1 MASELKTRVI
11 TGFGF
16 GVVLIGGIL
25 LSEYLLA
32 AIAIFVLIVSIYE
45 YSKMLK
51 VINIH
56 PNQFL
61 IYTGSISVFSGI
73 VAFTIAGTGVGASMD
88 DVKLAAVGLI
98 SFLCILSIW
107 ELFRAKERAIENVG
121 STILGIAYL
130 ALPMGLLV
138 ASGVSSSGDYSPWQV
153 LFFFFFMWASDT
165 GAYFTG
171 RAFGKT
177 KLLER
182 LSPKKTVEGF
192 IGGMLTAML
201 VGYFASLVL
210 GFGDVWAWLLIGAFM
225 SITGTA
231 GDLFES
237 MLKRQTGV
245 KDSGTILPGHG
256 GILDRF
262 DSTFISA
269 PVYWILLNFLTA
281 S

>member
-11 TGFGF
+11 TGFVF

-73 VAFTIAGTGVGASMD
+73 VAFTIAGTGVGANMD

-171 RAFGKT
+171 KAFGKT

-256 GILDRF
+256 GFLDRF

>member
-11 TGFGF
+11 TGFVF

-73 VAFTIAGTGVGASMD
+73 VAFTIAGTGVGASID

-171 RAFGKT
+171 KAFGKT

-201 VGYFASLVL
+201 IGYFASLVL
-210 GFGDVWAWLLIGAFM
+210 GFGDVWAWLLIGASM

-256 GILDRF
+256 GFLDRF

>member
-1 MASELKTRVI
+1 MASELKTRII
-11 TGFGF
+11 TGIVF

-32 AIAIFVLIVSIYE
+32 AIALFVMIVGIFE
-45 YSKMLK
+45 YSKMMNA
-51 VINIH
+51 INIH
-56 PNQFL
+56 PNQLL
-61 IYTGSISVFSGI
+61 IYTGSIAVFSVI
-73 VAFTIAGTGVGASMD
+73 VAFAIAGTSAGASVQ
-88 DVKLAAVGLI
+88 DVKLAAFALLI
-98 SFLCILSIW
+98 FLSILSIW
-107 ELFRAKERAIENVG
+107 ELFRAKEKAIENVA
-121 STILGIAYL
+121 STILGMTYIAV
-130 ALPMGLLV
+130 PMGLLV
-138 ASGVSSSGDYSPWQV
+138 TTGVSANGKYSPFQV

-165 GAYFTG
+165 GAYFSG

-192 IGGMLTAML
+192 IGGMITAML
-201 VGYFASLVL
+201 VGYCAFLVL
-210 GFGDVWAWLLIGAFM
+210 GFGEVWIWVLIGAFM

-237 MLKRQTGV
+237 MLKRQSGV

-262 DSTFISA
+262 DSTLISI
-269 PVYWILLNFLTA
+269 PIYWILLNILLG
-281 S
+281 

>member
-11 TGFGF
+11 TGVVF

-32 AIAIFVLIVSIYE
+32 AIAIFVLVVSIYE
-45 YSKMLK
+45 YTKILK
-51 VINIH
+51 GINIY
-56 PNQFL
+56 PNQLL
-61 IYTGSISVFSGI
+61 IYLGSLAVFAGI
-73 VAFTIAGTGVGASMD
+73 ILFTIAGTGVGASVND
-88 DVKLAAVGLI
+88 IKLAALGLI
-98 SFLCILSIW
+98 SFLSILCIW
-107 ELFRAKERAIENVG
+107 ELFRAKEKPIENIG
-121 STILGIAYL
+121 STILGIVYL

-138 ASGVSSSGDYSPWQV
+138 ASGVSASGDYQPWQI

-165 GAYFTG
+165 GAYFSG

-182 LSPKKTVEGF
+182 LSPKKTIEGF
-192 IGGMLTAML
+192 IGGMFTAML
-201 VGYFASLVL
+201 VGYFAHVTLSY
-210 GFGDVWAWLLIGAFM
+210 GSVWIWILIGALM

-256 GILDRF
+256 GMLDRF

-269 PVYWILLNFLTA
+269 PVYWLLLNLLHH
-281 S
+281 

>member
-11 TGFGF
+11 TGFVF

-73 VAFTIAGTGVGASMD
+73 VAFTIAGTGVGASID

-171 RAFGKT
+171 KAFGKT

-201 VGYFASLVL
+201 IGYFASLVL
-210 GFGDVWAWLLIGAFM
+210 GFGDVWAWLLIGASM